1 MCYCAVFRCPH
12 NVMCHVR
19 HEMRLRVSDSRDTRT
34 SMLIMEFEYSDQMA
48 IFIQRLFINEWTV
61 KAADH

>member
-1 MCYCAVFRCPH
+1 MSNCALFRCRH
-12 NVMCHVR
+12 NVMCHAR

>member
-1 MCYCAVFRCPH
+1 MSNCALFRCRH
-12 NVMCHVR
+12 NAMCHVR
-19 HEMRLRVSDSRDTRT
+19 HEMRLRASDSRDTRT